1 MCQLSVTACEYEQLQ
16 TVCTLISVSCGGRYL
31 QVLRLRAI
39 STVCIFDVVYLQVL
53 AADRRRAPLGR
64 LRARRARARHG
75 QLVEAQSARPR
86 ALPALAAGAQRVDE
100 RSVGRHRD
108 CRSGERLVSFAVG
121 TSVTYSTCTCSCTCS
136 FSCLLVII
144 HGALCRASPHL
155 HLLPSSPHQAPLRSA
170 PS

>member
-31 QVLRLRAI
+31 QVL
-39 STVCIFDVVYLQVL
+39 

-75 QLVEAQSARPR
+75 QLVAAQSARPR
-86 ALPALAAGAQRVDE
+86 ALPALAAGAQRVE
-100 RSVGRHRD
+100 GCSVGRHSD
-108 CRSGERLVSFAVG
+108 CRSGERLVSFTVG
-121 TSVTYSTCTCSCTCS
+121 TSVNIHVCTCSYTCS
-136 FSCLLVII
+136 FSCLLVI
-144 HGALCRASPHL
+144 HGALCRASPDHL
-155 HLLPSSPHQAPLRSA
+155 HPLPSSLHQTLRSA

>member
-1 MCQLSVTACEYEQLQ
+1 MYVPGLSVTACEYEQLQ

-31 QVLRLRAI
+31 QVL
-39 STVCIFDVVYLQVL
+39 
-53 AADRRRAPLGR
+53 AADRRRTPLGR

-100 RSVGRHRD
+100 RSVGRHSD

-121 TSVTYSTCTCSCTCS
+121 TSVTYMYMSMYM
-136 FSCLLVII
+136 
-144 HGALCRASPHL
+144 
-155 HLLPSSPHQAPLRSA
+155 
-170 PS
+170 